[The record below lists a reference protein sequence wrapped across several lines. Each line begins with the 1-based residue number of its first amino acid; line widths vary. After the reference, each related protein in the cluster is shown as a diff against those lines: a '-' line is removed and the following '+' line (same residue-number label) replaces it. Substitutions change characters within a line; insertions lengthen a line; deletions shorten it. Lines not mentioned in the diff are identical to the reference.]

1 MEVNEMDNEKNIPV
15 GENTENL
22 NRFLNFSKKL
32 LDGVSVTNQD
42 FFTSNGYSMTSRVKK
57 NTTYSKEDAAQIIQ
71 EGDSDALK
79 SLSESFFYSSGFY
92 RRLIMYYST
101 ILYYIP
107 LLIPHMVKDK
117 KKITDKKY
125 SEKYFEALEMINALS
140 FEQLCRHFATKVLV
154 EGAYYGMIKEVD
166 GEFSIQDLPFDYC
179 RSRLKSFTGVDIV
192 EFDVTWFDQITDEA
206 LKMETLKTFPKEVRR
221 GYLRYSKGTEK
232 SSWVRIPADQGI
244 HFTLVEERPFFSS
257 VIPSIIHFSNYID
270 MEEQKDLQQLHVL
283 LSQELDHTS
292 DGELIFEPEEAIEFH
307 KGLTEIT
314 KKNEFLDGITTY
326 GKLKAVRILDDDAAS
341 TDNLEKVSKILYTE
355 SGVSK
360 QIFSADG
367 NNSLERS
374 IQNDIA
380 MMMSLAC
387 KFSIWLQNLINSK
400 ISDKFITFGVEILPV
415 GQYNVKDYQSQ
426 ALNAAQYG
434 YSFIIPSIAMGLEQN
449 QLFDIKT
456 VETKLLKMDKLL
468 VPLQSSHTASGKA
481 QNNSSSSSKLTEEE
495 QKQAEKEGASKA
507 EEDRSEKTIQNRE
520 TSGGED

>member
-1 MEVNEMDNEKNIPV
+1 MDIEKDTNV
-15 GENTENL
+15 TEENL
-22 NRFLNFSKKL
+22 NRFTNFAKRIL
-32 LDGVSVTNQD
+32 QDTNVTNQD
-42 FFTSNGYSMTSRVKK
+42 FFTDSGFGMSSRARKTNV
-57 NTTYSKEDAAQIIQ
+57 YSKEEAADIIQ
-71 EGDSDALK
+71 GGDSDTLK
-79 SLSESFFYSSGFY
+79 ELSESFFYSSGFY

-107 LLIPHMVKDK
+107 LLIPHMIKDK

-125 SEKYFEALEMINALS
+125 SEKYFEALEFINTLN
-140 FEQLCRHFATKVLV
+140 FEQLCRHFAKKVLV

-166 GEFSIQDLPFDYC
+166 GEYSIQDLPFDYC

-192 EFDVTWFDQITDEA
+192 EFDVTWFDKITDEA
-206 LKMETLKTFPKEVRR
+206 LKLETLKTFPKEVRR
-221 GYLRYSKGTEK
+221 WYLKYAKGKET

-244 HFTLVEERPFFSS
+244 HFSLVEERPFFSS
-257 VIPSIIHFSNYID
+257 VIPAVIHFSNYID
-270 MEEQKDLQQLHVL
+270 MEKQKDLQQLHVL
-283 LSQELDHTS
+283 LAQELDHTS
-292 DGELIFEPEEAIEFH
+292 NGDLIFEPEEAIEFH
-307 KGLTEIT
+307 KGLTAIT
-314 KKNEFLDGITTY
+314 KKNDFLDGITTY

-341 TDNLEKVSKILYTE
+341 TDNLAKISQILYTE

-380 MMMSLAC
+380 LMMDLAS
-387 KFSIWLQNLINSK
+387 KFSIWLKNLINS
-400 ISDKFITFGVEILPV
+400 IYSDKYITFGIEILPV
-415 GQYNVKDYQSQ
+415 GQYNVKDYQAQ

-456 VETKLLKMDKLL
+456 VETKVLKMDKLL
-468 VPLQSSHTASGKA
+468 IPLQSSHTASGKT
-481 QNNSSSSSKLTEEE
+481 QQSSSKLTEEE
-495 QKQAEKEGASKA
+495 QKQAEKEGASKP
-507 EEDRSEKTIQNRE
+507 EEERSEKTIQNRE